1 LKEAIMAGILW
12 LLFIVLVVLWLVGF
26 AVNWGAFVWLLLVAA
41 AVVLLV
47 NLIGAFSGS
56 RHH

>member
-1 LKEAIMAGILW
+1 MAGILW

-26 AVNWGAFVWLLLVAA
+26 AVNWGAFIWLLLVAA
-41 AVVLLV
+41 AVVLLI
-47 NLIGAFSGS
+47 NFIGGFAGS

>member
-1 LKEAIMAGILW
+1 MAGILW

-26 AVNWGAFVWLLLVAA
+26 AVNWGAFVWLLLIAA
-41 AVVLLV
+41 AVVLLI
-47 NLIGAFSGS
+47 NLIGAFTGS